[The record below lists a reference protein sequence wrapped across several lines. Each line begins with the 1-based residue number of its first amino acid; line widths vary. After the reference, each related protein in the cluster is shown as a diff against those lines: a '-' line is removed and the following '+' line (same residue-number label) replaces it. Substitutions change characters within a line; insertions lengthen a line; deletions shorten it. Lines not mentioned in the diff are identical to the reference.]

1 MFAPNDQFPAERT
14 GSKLGPVMQPYLP
27 LALAL
32 PDLTVEGVV
41 VVEVVAVEVVD
52 LTQV

>member
-27 LALAL
+27 LALEL

-41 VVEVVAVEVVD
+41 VEVVVVEVVD